1 MKNYKENL
9 KDITT
14 FIFDY
19 DGVMTSG
26 DVLVDGNGVPL
37 RSSNVKDGYAIQLA
51 SRLGYN
57 IAVIT
62 GGYSVSIEKRMAMLG
77 VKDVFVRSANKVPAK
92 STIPKSDE

>member
-26 DVLVDGNGVPL
+26 DVLVDGEGLKCARTSP
-37 RSSNVKDGYAIQLA
+37 SSNSD
-51 SRLGYN
+51 
-57 IAVIT
+57 
-62 GGYSVSIEKRMAMLG
+62 
-77 VKDVFVRSANKVPAK
+77 SAC
-92 STIPKSDE
+92 

>member
-26 DVLVDGNGVPL
+26 DVLVDGEGVPL
-37 RSSNVKDGYAIQLA
+37 RSTNVKDGYAVQLA
-51 SRLGYN
+51 ARLGYN
-57 IAVIT
+57 VAVIT
-62 GGYSVSIEKRMAMLG
+62 GGYSVSIEKRMMMLG
-77 VKDVFVRSANKVPAK
+77 VKDVFVRSANKWK
-92 STIPKSDE
+92 CCKNIWKPKD